1 MSLYYDITE
10 HNMWVFDTEKN
21 FGFNWKIYPTENVK
35 IISNPVHLI
44 LFREVDV
51 GYACP
56 LLKREYVRLNIT

>member
-1 MSLYYDITE
+1 ML
-10 HNMWVFDTEKN
+10 VFDTERD

-56 LLKREYVRLNIT
+56 LLKREYVHLNIT